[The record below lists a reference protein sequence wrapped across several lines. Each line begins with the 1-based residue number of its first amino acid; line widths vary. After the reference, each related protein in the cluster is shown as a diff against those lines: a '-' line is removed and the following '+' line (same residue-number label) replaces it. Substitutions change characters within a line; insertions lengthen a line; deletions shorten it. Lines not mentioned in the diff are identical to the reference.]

1 MDNRI
6 LNRLF
11 NKIAFDNPDF
21 QKSIIRKLCTREL
34 DFNKW
39 KSDFKDDFAKFD
51 QYIRENY
58 PSDIALQNTL
68 PHYKERLSRSLYNY
82 SRSNRF
88 AYTVSYE
95 EDKRKFWEQQYHK
108 LRYEIISA
116 VLKSITD
123 VVNSKKISKSASKSQ
138 PTDSYLYIGCSK
150 NDIERYFDNLR
161 ENYMISKESSKDDFI
176 YYFTGDGQKP
186 NKKIQWVNQLKF
198 LAIFISELYG
208 SRDCEWKIVEQ
219 IFESKYNLKY
229 LKNILYNQR
238 NKKSSKDYDFVRE
251 QILNKKT

>member
-1 MDNRI
+1 MNNKI
-6 LNRLF
+6 VNRLF
-11 NKIAFDNPDF
+11 SKIAFDNLDY
-21 QKSIIRKLCTREL
+21 QKHIIRKLCTYEL

-39 KSDFKDDFAKFD
+39 KSDFNEDVTRFD
-51 QYIRENY
+51 QYIREHY
-58 PSDIALQNTL
+58 PADIVLQSTL
-68 PHYKERLSRSLYNY
+68 PQYKSRLSTSLYRY

-88 AYTVSYE
+88 AYSVSYE
-95 EDKRKFWEQQYHK
+95 EDKRKYWEQQYHK
-108 LRYEIISA
+108 HRYEIISV

-229 LKNILYNQR
+229 LNNILYNQR

-251 QILNKKT
+251 QILNKKP